1 MQMRLAVVQRPVPG
15 DPAASASAIT
25 MMRPRLGKQVRY
37 VILSLVAYSSNRG
50 RQDEEWRHVYSTT
63 FELENT
69 ASIGVYLAAF
79 RVKEHGMFYV
89 TLPLCHNEA
98 LGSLIPSWLK
108 RLGLQ
113 RC

>member
-69 ASIGVYLAAF
+69 ASIVVYLAVF
-79 RVKEHGMFYV
+79 RVNEHGCF
-89 TLPLCHNEA
+89 
-98 LGSLIPSWLK
+98 I
-108 RLGLQ
+108 
-113 RC
+113 